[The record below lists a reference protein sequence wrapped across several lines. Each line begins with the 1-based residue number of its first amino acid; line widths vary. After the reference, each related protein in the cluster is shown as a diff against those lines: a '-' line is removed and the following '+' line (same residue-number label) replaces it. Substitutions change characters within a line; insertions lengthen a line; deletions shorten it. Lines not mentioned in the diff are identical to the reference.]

1 MKLGTFDACNYI
13 KTEEDCRMAMTA
25 AAEEDPG
32 DGSLI
37 AATKLDIA
45 KARSR
50 ADFGCETDSAESI
63 PAHAE
68 TANERPSKEGD
79 H

>member
-1 MKLGTFDACNYI
+1 MKLGTFDASNYI
-13 KTEEDCRMAMTA
+13 KNEEDCRMAMTA

-37 AATKLDIA
+37 SAAKLDIA

-50 ADFGCETDSAESI
+50 ADFGCEMDTAESSRT
-63 PAHAE
+63 HAE